1 MVARKST
8 PALQDSDIN
17 ELCKN
22 LPVNLPATI
31 KQHIEQLA
39 ANELSADYAK
49 KAISVLIKLPFT
61 IYKEYNKDY
70 YIVRQ
75 LLDQHI
81 YGLNSLKDTI
91 IEHLMGNK
99 YKKNSQTLPYFCL
112 YGKPGIG
119 KTSFCYSLAKALG
132 AEIFFISLPGRHSFS
147 LIGQEQSYRAATYG
161 ELIRILIKSKCMN
174 PIIVFDEL
182 DKMNTDDMH
191 GSIEAVLLAI
201 CDPVSNKSFKDLF
214 LEAEIDISQISFIF
228 TANDPSK
235 ISPPLRS
242 RLTMVEVEDYSTEDK
257 VEILQRYLIPNI
269 INEYQ
274 ANFPLSFA
282 SDVHRLIVDSC
293 KIDRVSQE
301 LTSGLREIKHFTEQ
315 IINKGLFYVEQHKL
329 HKFTI
334 SAEWIMNNFP
344 YTRNISSLPDS
355 VPQIVQRNIR
365 RIGTASAVAVA
376 KFPNGSY
383 IGILN
388 AVTCRTKDGD
398 GQLKILGNIGDDSKM
413 AITTALNLI
422 QIHSGLLLGEKKAI
436 LQKYDMVVAHYD
448 MVQQHDGSSAGIA
461 YLIAMLSEILQL
473 PLMDSIAF
481 SGGVELDG
489 SISEVGMIN
498 EKVQGCIRAKVR
510 TIYVSHRN
518 FCQISHEH
526 HMEIDIIPVG
536 NIFELVNHV
545 FPSFA
550 WSCPKCARQAK
561 FSGEKNLICFEHDSD
576 LFCHHGIDIQI

>member
-8 PALQDSDIN
+8 PALQNSDIN

-39 ANELSADYAK
+39 ANEISADYAK
-49 KAISVLIKLPFT
+49 KAISVLIQLPFT
-61 IYKEYNKDY
+61 IYKEYNRDY

-75 LLDQHI
+75 LLDQHL

-147 LIGQEQSYRAATYG
+147 LVGQEQSYRAATYG

-242 RLTMVEVEDYSTEDK
+242 RLTMVEVEDYSYEDK
-257 VEILQRYLIPNI
+257 VEILRQYLMPDLVRV
-269 INEYQ
+269 Y
-274 ANFPLSFA
+274 ASDFPLDFA
-282 SDVHRLIVDSC
+282 PDVYELIVACC
-293 KIDRVSQE
+293 KIDKISQKP
-301 LTSGLREIKHFTEQ
+301 TSGLREIKNFAQQ

-329 HKFTI
+329 QKFMI
-334 SAEWIMNNFP
+334 SAEWIIHNFP
-344 YTRNISSLPDS
+344 QASSLYSRQDNG
-355 VPQIVQRNIR
+355 VQMIQRNIKL
-365 RIGTASAVAVA
+365 IGTANAMCVGRFA
-376 KFPNGSY
+376 NGDVV
-383 IGILN
+383 GILN
-388 AVTCRTKDGD
+388 AVTCRMMAGN
-398 GQLKILGNIGDDSKM
+398 GQLQILGNIGDDSKAAM
-413 AITTALNLI
+413 TTAFSLLK
-422 QIHSGLLLGEKKAI
+422 IHSGIFLGNNKSI
-436 LQKYDMVVAHYD
+436 LQELDFIVAHYN
-448 MVQQHDGSSAGIA
+448 MMQSHDGGSAGIV
-461 YLIAMLSEILQL
+461 YFIAMLSEILQL
-473 PLMDSIAF
+473 PLMDNVAF
-481 SGGVELDG
+481 SGGIELDG
-489 SISEVGMIN
+489 SVSEVGMIN
-498 EKVQGCIRAKVR
+498 EKIHGCIKAKVK
-510 TIYVSHRN
+510 TIYVSYKN
-518 FCQISHEH
+518 LGQILHEYH
-526 HMEIDIIPVG
+526 QDIDIIPVG
-536 NIFELVNHV
+536 NIFELVSLV
-545 FPSFA
+545 FPNFV
-550 WSCPKCARQAK
+550 WFCPKCAQETK
-561 FSGEKNLICFEHDSD
+561 FSTERNLVRLEHCSD
-576 LFCHHGIDIQI
+576 LFCNQHIELQI